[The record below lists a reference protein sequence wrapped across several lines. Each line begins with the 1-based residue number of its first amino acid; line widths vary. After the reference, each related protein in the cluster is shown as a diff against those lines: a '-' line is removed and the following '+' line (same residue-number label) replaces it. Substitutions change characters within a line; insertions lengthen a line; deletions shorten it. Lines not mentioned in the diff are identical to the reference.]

1 MNLGSFPMQYPRAMM
16 RVAFGAVLAGLI
28 IAATPSAEA
37 AIYSP
42 QQALPADAIQ
52 QFMSNPSAFLAQYP
66 SGGPQMS
73 RAVRDLV
80 ASDPQTLNTL
90 LSLLSSA
97 NPDQSSAIGTG
108 LGQVALMAVDTDQAF
123 AVQIQTAVAQSGNT
137 GALVAFSAVVGG
149 DIKLA
154 AATGGGGAG
163 GGGEEGTGPGAPGFS
178 GFIAST
184 LDLHTFATNTAD
196 SFTTPTFTPGTPGTP
211 TFTPG
216 TPGTPSVSGS
226 TP

>member
-1 MNLGSFPMQYPRAMM
+1 MNLGSFPMQYSRAIMHA
-16 RVAFGAVLAGLI
+16 AFGAVMAGLVV
-28 IAATPSAEA
+28 AATPSAEA

-52 QFMSNPSAFLAQYP
+52 QFLSNPSGFLAQYP

-73 RAVRDLV
+73 KAVRDLV
-80 ASDPQTLNTL
+80 ASDPQTLSTL
-90 LSLLSSA
+90 MSLLSQA

-123 AVQIQTAVAQSGNT
+123 AVQIQTEVAQSGNT

-163 GGGEEGTGPGAPGFS
+163 GGGEEGTGTGTPGIS
-178 GFIAST
+178 GFIGTT
-184 LDLHTFATNTAD
+184 LNLHTFATNTAD
-196 SFTTPTFTPGTPGTP
+196 SFTPQ

-216 TPGTPSVSGS
+216 TPGTPSVSSS

>member
-1 MNLGSFPMQYPRAMM
+1 MQKSRAILGAT
-16 RVAFGAVLAGLI
+16 VGAALAGLI
-28 IAATPSAEA
+28 VGGTPSAEA

-52 QFMSNPSAFLAQYP
+52 QFMSNPAGFLSQYP
-66 SGGPQMS
+66 NGGPQMS
-73 RAVRDLV
+73 KAVKDLV

-90 LSLLSSA
+90 LSLLAQAS
-97 NPDQSSAIGTG
+97 PDQASAIGNG

-154 AATGGGGAG
+154 AATGGAGGG
-163 GGGEEGTGPGAPGFS
+163 GGGEEGTGSGITGGIAGGFS
-178 GFIAST
+178 PFN
-184 LDLHTFATNTAD
+184 LRTFATNTPD
-196 SFTTPTFTPGTPGTP
+196 TFTTPSFTPA
-211 TFTPG
+211 

>member
-1 MNLGSFPMQYPRAMM
+1 M
-16 RVAFGAVLAGLI
+16 RVSGASAAFGAVLAGLI
-28 IAATPSAEA
+28 VAAPLPAEA

-42 QQALPADAIQ
+42 QQALPASAIQ
-52 QFMSNPSAFLAQYP
+52 QFMANPSAFLAQYP
-66 SGGPQMS
+66 DGGPQMS

-90 LSLLSSA
+90 MGLLSQV
-97 NPDQSSAIGTG
+97 NPDQASAIGTG

-123 AVQIQTAVAQSGNT
+123 AVQIQTAVAQAGNT

-154 AATGGGGAG
+154 AATGGGGGG
-163 GGGEEGTGPGAPGFS
+163 GGGESGTGTGPFTT
-178 GFIAST
+178 ASFNGT
-184 LDLHTFATNTAD
+184 PFNLHTFATNTPD
-196 SFTTPTFTPGTPGTP
+196 SFTTPS
-211 TFTPG
+211 FTPG
-216 TPGTPSVSGS
+216 TPGTPSVSAT